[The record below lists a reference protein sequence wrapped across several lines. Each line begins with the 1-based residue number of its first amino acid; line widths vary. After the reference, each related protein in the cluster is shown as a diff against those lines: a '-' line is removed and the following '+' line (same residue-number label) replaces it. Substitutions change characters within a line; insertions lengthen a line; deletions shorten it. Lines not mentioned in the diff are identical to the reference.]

1 MKKLFFAVLTCVV
14 AAVMTSCGSDNSPRS
29 VAEKALDCAINED
42 YRGYMDC
49 VYFPED
55 QKQQKEAYITMIE
68 EKAKKSKENGTAS
81 SKNPTSYKF
90 VSEDIDE
97 EAGRAKVTFE
107 VTYSDGSTRE
117 EPMDLKREK
126 DGKWYLEMKK

>member
-1 MKKLFFAVLTCVV
+1 MRKLFFAVLVCAM
-14 AAVMTSCGSDNSPRS
+14 AAVVTSCKSSDSPRS

-49 VYFPED
+49 IYFPED
-55 QKQQKEAYITMIE
+55 QKQQKEAYIAMIE
-68 EKAKKSKENGTAS
+68 EKAKKSKENGTADN
-81 SKNPTSYKF
+81 KTPTSYKF

-97 EAGRAKVTFE
+97 EAGKAKVTFE
-107 VTYSDGSTRE
+107 VTYPDGTTKQ
-117 EPMDLKREK
+117 EPMDLKKEK

>member
-14 AAVMTSCGSDNSPRS
+14 PAVMTSCGSDNSPRS

>member
-1 MKKLFFAVLTCVV
+1 MNRIFYLSIITILLFL
-14 AAVMTSCGSDNSPRS
+14 TSCNSSDSPRS

-49 VYFPED
+49 IYFPED
-55 QKQQKEAYITMIE
+55 QKQQKEAYIAMIE
-68 EKAKKSKENGTAS
+68 EKAKKSKENGTADN
-81 SKNPTSYKF
+81 KTPTSYKF

-97 EAGRAKVTFE
+97 EAGKAKVVFE
-107 VTYSDGSTRE
+107 VTYPDGTTKQ
-117 EPMDLKREK
+117 EPMDLKKEK

>member
-1 MKKLFFAVLTCVV
+1 MRKLFFAVLVCAM
-14 AAVMTSCGSDNSPRS
+14 AAVVTSCNNSNSPRS

-55 QKQQKEAYITMIE
+55 QKEQKEAYITMIE

-81 SKNPTSYKF
+81 SKNPTGYKF
-90 VSEDIDE
+90 VSEDINE
-97 EAGRAKVTFE
+97 EAGTAKVTLE
-107 VTYSDGSTRE
+107 VTYSDGSTKE
-117 EPMDLKREK
+117 EPLDLKKEK
-126 DGKWYLEMKK
+126 DGKWYLQMKK